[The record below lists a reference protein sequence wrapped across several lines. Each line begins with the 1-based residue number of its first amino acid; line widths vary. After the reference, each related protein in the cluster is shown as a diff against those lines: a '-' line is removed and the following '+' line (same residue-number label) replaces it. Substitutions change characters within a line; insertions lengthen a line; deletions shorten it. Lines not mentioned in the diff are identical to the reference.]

1 TPITFERVELL
12 VGEVRTIDA
21 HLQVLGVAAEVE
33 VTAVPE
39 AVNRSSAEVGAVIDS
54 SLIREV
60 PLNGRS
66 FATLMML
73 APGAINAAGGT
84 ERDIRFNGRSRDD
97 NNFTFDGIDASG
109 IQEQPQKAEAR
120 LQIPLESIAEFRVS
134 TAVYTAESGAGGGGQ

>member
-1 TPITFERVELL
+1 KITVEKEGFRPVTIERVVLS
-12 VGEVRTIDA
+12 VGEKRTVDA
-21 HLQVLGVAAEVE
+21 RLVVGGVTEAVE
-33 VTAVPE
+33 VLATPDALD
-39 AVNRSSAEVGAVIDS
+39 RSSAEVSTVIDS
-54 SLIREV
+54 SQIREIPV
-60 PLNGRS
+60 NGRS

-120 LQIPLESIAEFRVS
+120 YKSRWNPLPSFV
-134 TAVYTAESGAGGGGQ
+134 